1 MLAGKP
7 AYHGFYGNHE
17 KTHFGSP
24 RRSFLPPRTSVPR
37 DPSYP
42 PPCSPSCTSE
52 ARDADGVN
60 RANGEKY
67 KSDRTWT
74 VHMWHR
80 ERPRPIETSFCA
92 GRVAQLTSRRRTAG
106 PVGWPKARFF
116 QETCFLRGGGILAIL
131 ADSWVGKKTG
141 VTASCHGQ
149 FHGHKILVQNTATSL
164 QSLS

>member
-7 AYHGFYGNHE
+7 AYHGFFGNHE

-37 DPSYP
+37 DPSYN
-42 PPCSPSCTSE
+42 PPCTPSCTSE

-80 ERPRPIETSFCA
+80 ERPRPIETSFRA
-92 GRVAQLTSRRRTAG
+92 GRVAQLTCRRQTAG
-106 PVGWPKARFF
+106 QFGGPKPRFF
-116 QETCFLRGGGILAIL
+116 RKRVFGGGGVLAIL

-149 FHGHKILVQNTATSL
+149 FHGHRILVQKMATSL